1 MPIFSITLFMKQPPM
16 HRIVTN
22 APGMNDPHI
31 MTRCQ
36 KCLKLSHQSDYHEI
50 ATAAPTLFAPFSS
63 IMARYKR
70 VRSDLIIQAQ
80 LPCTKRALFCLKLL
94 RFQIAGRLSRHIS
107 PNELLNWKMLQ
118 TCTVL
123 GLRFFMC
130 ATRTS
135 SETGQVHVGHFEGD
149 ESFTNFFF
157 VCLCTAA
164 ELEQVHVR
172 DFEAG
177 GSFPDSLGL
186 ATAWG

>member
-36 KCLKLSHQSDYHEI
+36 KCLKLSHQPDYHEI
-50 ATAAPTLFAPFSS
+50 AAATPTLFAPFSS

-94 RFQIAGRLSRHIS
+94 KFQIAGRLSRHIS

-118 TCTVL
+118 TCTVQDL
-123 GLRFFMC
+123 GFLCVPPEPLLKRGRF
-130 ATRTS
+130 TWDTS
-135 SETGQVHVGHFEGD
+135 KEMRVSQISLCVCVQLLNW
-149 ESFTNFFF
+149 SRFT
-157 VCLCTAA
+157 
-164 ELEQVHVR
+164 
-172 DFEAG
+172 
-177 GSFPDSLGL
+177 
-186 ATAWG
+186 